1 MTATTNSDRALA
13 QRRAALAR
21 ADHIRTARKEI
32 KAKLKARELT
42 VHELLDSPDVQTW
55 KVADLLKRQVSWG
68 PIRTKEVMSVLR
80 MREGVRVVD
89 LSESRRRE
97 LVAAVTSENERLAR
111 RERTRYGVSLR
122 DRLAEAGIAA

>member
-1 MTATTNSDRALA
+1 MTTATKAERALE

-21 ADHIRTARKEI
+21 ADHIRIARKEI

-55 KVADLLKRQVSWG
+55 KVADLLKRQVHWG
-68 PIRTKEVMSVLR
+68 PMRTKTVMSVLR

-89 LSESRRRE
+89 LSESRRRD
-97 LVAAVTSENERLAR
+97 LVAVVTFENDRLTR
-111 RERTRYGVSLR
+111 GQRPRYGASLR
-122 DRLAEAGIAA
+122 ERLAEAGIAA